1 VDFNQK
7 SIIKEDNMQSLF
19 FIVALTIFSL
29 IYYYI
34 GRRLITP
41 LALKR
46 TRKRILWIIL
56 ALVPLQLPLSFF
68 LRFNMNNST
77 LADAVGWFA
86 FILMGFS
93 SILLVFLFA
102 RDIYTLILNMMQ
114 KYRSKRASDTI
125 YDPERRKFLVNSTN
139 LAAIGVS
146 FLVTG
151 YGIYEARRQAKL
163 EELLIPISGLPNEFD
178 GFRIVQFSDVHVGPT
193 IKRQFVESVV
203 NQVNELNPDLIAC
216 TGDMV
221 DGSVSDLRDDVAPL
235 RDLVA
240 PHGKFFV
247 TGNHEYYVNA
257 APWIDEM
264 ERLGLTVLLNNH
276 RMIEKS
282 GARIAVAGVTD
293 FNSSRFI
300 AEHKSDP
307 KAAITGVKKDIP
319 KILLAHQPKSIHI
332 AADAGYDLQ
341 VSGHTHGGQYIP
353 WAYLVTIAQPYIE
366 GLHKHK
372 ETCIYVNRGTGY
384 WGPPMR
390 IGVPSEV
397 TLFTLTQA

>member
-1 VDFNQK
+1 
-7 SIIKEDNMQSLF
+7 MQSLF
-19 FIVALTIFSL
+19 LIVALTTLSL

-46 TRKRILWIIL
+46 SRRKILWILL
-56 ALVPLQLPLSFF
+56 ALVPLLLPISFI
-68 LRFNMNNST
+68 LRFNMNNSI
-77 LADAVGWFA
+77 LADSFGWLA
-86 FILMGFS
+86 YILLGFS

-102 RDIYTLILNMMQ
+102 RDIYTLFLSLTQ
-114 KYRSKRASDTI
+114 KYRSNRAPVTT

-139 LAAIGVS
+139 LAAIGAS
-146 FLVTG
+146 FILTG
-151 YGIYEARRQAKL
+151 YGIYEARRQANL
-163 EELLIPISGLPNEFD
+163 EELVIPISGLPNEFE

-193 IKRQFVESVV
+193 IKRRFVESVV
-203 NQVNELNPDLIAC
+203 TQVNELNPDLIAC

-221 DGSVSDLRDDVAPL
+221 DGSVNDLRDDVSPL
-235 RDLVA
+235 GDLVA
-240 PHGKFFV
+240 SYGKFFV

-257 APWIDEM
+257 SPWIAEM

-276 RMIEKS
+276 KVIQKS
-282 GARIAVAGVTD
+282 DSKIAVAGVTD

-300 AEHKSDP
+300 PEHISDP
-307 KAAITGVKKDIP
+307 KAAIAGVEKDTP

-341 VSGHTHGGQYIP
+341 ISGHTHGGQYIP
-353 WAYLVTIAQPYIE
+353 WSFLVTIAQPYIE
-366 GLHKHK
+366 GLHRHK
-372 ETCIYVNRGTGY
+372 NTWIYVNRGTGY

-397 TLFTLTQA
+397 TLFSLTHA